1 MNKYKF
7 LDKKY
12 LLIYLIVFSVIV
24 ICISYFLIYK
34 KFEGKVKINL
44 SNIEAGEKEISKE
57 ISSNQYKLK
66 KTTRDWNYDKQ
77 KEFVDSRII
86 EKEIPE
92 SWEKYENESTSF
104 YYPKDKYEVSI
115 TSNTYDDSVTLEGKA
130 ETGPRKADEWTTE
143 NWNHEEW
150 RRDGLAHDIDINI
163 KNLDSYSFEE
173 GISER
178 VLEGEWFGVSNSRL
192 RKYGM
197 YQINGKEVSLYFIEN
212 VEESELSY
220 GAIVKKPK
228 AQSFPRKEYRAI
240 YKGELNLYVI
250 EAGSDVNDSAED
262 FVNTIESI
270 IGSLEEKKAVTKKS
284 QGDIPIGGSKRLVRQ
299 EKSEAEIGELYL
311 DASKGAPSVGNSS
324 SSKKIIIIADAL
336 KIDVVNTIPELEELI
351 NTSNIEILYLPT
363 FSQGEPFGPLPV
375 KALICADKKG
385 KFIEYKNKLHELAGK
400 QLKYEDSTNTI
411 KGIAKDLGLDEEAF
425 YKCTYSAETERYYN
439 EFGKKLWVDI
449 GVQYD
454 PTVVLIQDGKR
465 VGEFWGSVGVGGLIK
480 QMKKNPDS
488 IWY

>member
-1 MNKYKF
+1 MNKHKF

-34 KFEGKVKINL
+34 KFEEKLEVNL
-44 SNIEAGEKEISKE
+44 LNAEDREKEISKE

-66 KTTRDWNYDKQ
+66 KTTQDWSYDKQ
-77 KEFVDSRII
+77 SEFISGRII

-104 YYPKDKYEVSI
+104 YYPKDKYKISI
-115 TSNTYDDSVTLEGKA
+115 TSDAYDDSITLEGEV
-130 ETGPRKADEWTTE
+130 ETESRKASEWTME

-150 RRDGLAHDIDINI
+150 RRDGLVHDIDINI

-173 GISER
+173 GLSEKS
-178 VLEGEWFGVSNSRL
+178 LKSEWFGISNSRL
-192 RKYGM
+192 RKYGA
-197 YQINGKEVSLYFIEN
+197 YQINGKAVSLYFIEN
-212 VEESELSY
+212 VEESKLSY

-270 IGSLEEKKAVTKKS
+270 IGSLEEKKSVTKKS
-284 QGDIPIGGSKRLVRQ
+284 QGDIPVGGSKRLVRQ
-299 EKSEAEIGELYL
+299 EKSEAEIGKLYL
-311 DASKGAPSVGNSS
+311 DAAKGAPSVGNSN
-324 SSKKIIIIADAL
+324 SSKKIVVIANPL
-336 KIDVVNTIPELEELI
+336 SLDVVSSIPKLEKEVDI
-351 NTSNIEILYLPT
+351 SNIEILYLPT
-363 FSQGEPFGPLPV
+363 FNQREPFGPLPV
-375 KALICADKKG
+375 KALICADKEG
-385 KFIEYKNKLHELAGK
+385 KFIEYRNKLHELAGK
-400 QLKYEDSTNTI
+400 ELKHEDSVNTI
-411 KGIAKDLGLDEEAF
+411 KDIARDLGMNEEEL

-439 EFGKKLWVDI
+439 EFGKKLWIDI

-454 PTVVLIQDGKR
+454 PTVVLIQDGNR
-465 VGEFWGSVGVGGLIK
+465 VGEYWGFVGVGGLIK

-488 IWY
+488 VWY